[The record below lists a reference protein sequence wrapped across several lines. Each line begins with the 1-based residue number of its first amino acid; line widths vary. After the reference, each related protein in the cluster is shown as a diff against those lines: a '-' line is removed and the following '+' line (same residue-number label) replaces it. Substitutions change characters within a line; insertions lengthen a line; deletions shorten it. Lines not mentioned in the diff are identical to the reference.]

1 MHTGQLES
9 VFFTTLVMII
19 SLVLLLTFF
28 WFLNLELWDP
38 VSFVAV
44 LSGVSSTFLN
54 LKIYH

>member
-1 MHTGQLES
+1 MHTGHLVS
-9 VFFTTLVMII
+9 VFFTTLMMII

-28 WFLNLELWDP
+28 WFLNLELGDL

-44 LSGVSSTFLN
+44 LSGISSTFLN